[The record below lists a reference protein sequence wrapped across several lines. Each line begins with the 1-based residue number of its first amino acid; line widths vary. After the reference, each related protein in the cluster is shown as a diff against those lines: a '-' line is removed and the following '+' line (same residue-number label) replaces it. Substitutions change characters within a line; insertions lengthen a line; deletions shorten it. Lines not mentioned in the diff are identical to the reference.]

1 MTQKVNIKI
10 TKPKGTP
17 AQVTVH
23 VPMNKTGKKSVGI
36 KGNVSVTYT

>member
-17 AQVTVH
+17 AQVTLH
-23 VPMNKTGKKSVGI
+23 VPMNKTDKKPVGI
-36 KGNVSVTYT
+36 KGNVCITYT